1 MKEKKDS
8 VPKFRCEAGRDF
20 PLSKKLPGPEISFLG
35 VREEWESSLSLYI
48 GHRAEWGGGGRGWQ
62 EAIINFLTFGEL

>member
-8 VPKFRCEAGRDF
+8 VPKIRCEAVRDF

-35 VREEWESSLSLYI
+35 EFPESLHRTSSRMGRRGKGLAR
-48 GHRAEWGGGGRGWQ
+48 GH
-62 EAIINFLTFGEL
+62 N